1 MLTMSVN
8 LSALTLNQVSGSK
21 VFFEVY
27 IYIYILQIFHYVA
40 LGLLMTNGS
49 AFFIKRLELES
60 CIYSTLFLTSKL
72 HIYKICF
79 K

>member
-27 IYIYILQIFHYVA
+27 IYILQIFHYVA

-49 AFFIKRLELES
+49 VFFIKRLELES
-60 CIYSTLFLTSKL
+60 CIYSTLFLRTSKL